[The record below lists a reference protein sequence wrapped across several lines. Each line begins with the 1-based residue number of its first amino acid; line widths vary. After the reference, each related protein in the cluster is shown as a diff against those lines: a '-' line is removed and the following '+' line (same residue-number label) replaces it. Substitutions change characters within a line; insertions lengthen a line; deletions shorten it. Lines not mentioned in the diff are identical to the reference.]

1 MKQIYISVNLSKP
14 KKTNKNQQIEII
26 LKIQR
31 DLVSKTVIS
40 CYKFQEYYRETR
52 KSVSTI
58 ITKKT
63 KIQRNQVEY
72 SKELI
77 YVGVSKR

>member
-40 CYKFQEYYRETR
+40 CYINFR
-52 KSVSTI
+52 ST
-58 ITKKT
+58 KGK
-63 KIQRNQVEY
+63 VEKVLAQISQGKPR
-72 SKELI
+72 SKEI
-77 YVGVSKR
+77 KWSIVKS